1 MRAGCARLL
10 QHNLTF
16 KPRPR
21 SVSRPPCAQLTR
33 RVPGS
38 LNPQTRLAGCS
49 ATCQQRIPTNAKPAT
64 LPCFAPQGRA
74 IAGEDS
80 LESLT
85 SRAGAYAK
93 RVKWVNA
100 NAGRLAEVIRKAQA
114 LRNETANVLA

>member
-1 MRAGCARLL
+1 MVLQLLVGCCCALGARAVFRIRA
-10 QHNLTF
+10 N
-16 KPRPR
+16 
-21 SVSRPPCAQLTR
+21 
-33 RVPGS
+33 
-38 LNPQTRLAGCS
+38 S
-49 ATCQQRIPTNAKPAT
+49 ATLLCPA
-64 LPCFAPQGRA
+64 PKGRA

-114 LRNETANVLA
+114 LRKETANVMA